1 MGGQPAEIIMGR
13 ITNELLGMVKVR
25 DNGRCRACGIGDFDA
40 LQADHIVPASLGG
53 EDRLDNLQTLCFV
66 CNVRKGNVNV
76 GELPILPPVEGFG
89 DFREVMVRR
98 QNFVEL
104 VKSKRASSI
113 QSAIL
118 EAKRMRAD
126 GVAGFKIRRAMAKMV
141 DSRHIERILMES
153 R

>member
-1 MGGQPAEIIMGR
+1 MGR
-13 ITNELLGMVKVR
+13 ISSEILGMVKVR

-76 GELPILPPVEGFG
+76 GELPILPPVDGFG
-89 DFREVMVRR
+89 DFREVMMRR

-104 VKSKRASSI
+104 VKSRRTSSI

>member
-1 MGGQPAEIIMGR
+1 MGR
-13 ITNELLGMVKVR
+13 ISSEILGMVKVR

-76 GELPILPPVEGFG
+76 GELPILPPVDGFG
-89 DFREVMVRR
+89 DFREVMMRR

-104 VKSKRASSI
+104 VKSRRTSSI

-126 GVAGFKIRRAMAKMV
+126 GVAGFKIRRAVEKMV

>member
-1 MGGQPAEIIMGR
+1 MGGQQIENTMAR

-53 EDRLDNLQTLCFV
+53 EDRLDNLQALCGV
-66 CNVRKGNVNV
+66 CNCRKGNVNV
-76 GELPILPPVEGFG
+76 GELPILSPIEGFG

-104 VKSKRASSI
+104 VKSTRASSI

-118 EAKRMRAD
+118 TAKRMRND
-126 GVAGFKIRRAMAKMV
+126 GVEGFKIRRAMAKMV
-141 DSRHIERILMES
+141 DSRHIERILAES